1 MRTFYVYI
9 MASQRNGTTYIG
21 VTNNLTRRVYQHR
34 NGLVEGFTKEYKV
47 NRLVYFEEYSDIREA
62 LPREKQLKRWKR
74 SWKIELVEKNNPT
87 WRDLYNDLLR

>member
-62 LPREKQLKRWKR
+62 LPREKQLKRW
-74 SWKIELVEKNNPT
+74 
-87 WRDLYNDLLR
+87 